1 MAYEGDSKEVA
12 QNFLEHGLEGLS
24 RLLLESTK
32 NKEKDF
38 QESLHCFDQGIDQKC
53 GDAKIEFDLLMGRAK
68 LNLFRH
74 QFGKC
79 KTDCLDA
86 LKIKQ
91 NEQIWFILVRS
102 RYFVEKYDECL
113 NYANQ
118 ALEKFPNSIKIKELH
133 LKSKAELDKER
144 EHMTQVQL
152 INQGKDDE
160 KL

>member
-1 MAYEGDSKEVA
+1 
-12 QNFLEHGLEGLS
+12 
-24 RLLLESTK
+24 
-32 NKEKDF
+32 
-38 QESLHCFDQGIDQKC
+38 
-53 GDAKIEFDLLMGRAK
+53 MGRAK

-86 LKIKQ
+86 LKIKS

-113 NYANQ
+113 KYAKE
-118 ALEKFPNSIKIKELH
+118 ALLLFPHSVKIKDLAEKSEFELKQEQIH
-133 LKSKAELDKER
+133 MKEV
-144 EHMTQVQL
+144 EL
-152 INQGKDDE
+152 INKGKDCD